1 MSEFQVKH
9 LFIYKSES
17 MSFNLQQNTNS
28 YMYSSSAM
36 LCTVFQWTLHI
47 WSLGYKTEVLARRG
61 CESYYSITV
70 VLSTKDQIAM
80 GR

>member
-9 LFIYKSES
+9 LFIYKSKTV
-17 MSFNLQQNTNS
+17 SFNLQQNKR
-28 YMYSSSAM
+28 
-36 LCTVFQWTLHI
+36 LCTFFRWTLHI
-47 WSLGYKTEVLARRG
+47 WSLGCKTEVLARRG